1 MSMKIGVILGS
12 IRESRSGAAVVD
24 WVMERATARQRA
36 ASGGESIEYVQL
48 DLRDYSLPMDTAP
61 KPPMAANRQY
71 EDPNVTR
78 WSEAIDACDGF
89 VFVTPEY
96 NRSVPAVFKNA
107 VDILGPE
114 WSRKPVGFVGYGSV
128 AGSRAIEHWRQI
140 VTNFSMP
147 DVRNQVGFL
156 LDIEFPNGEFIPLDR
171 REGDLEAML
180 SDLEEL
186 VVRRA
191 TR

>member
-12 IRESRSGAAVVD
+12 IRESRSAAAVVA
-24 WVMERATARQRA
+24 WVMERAAARDGA
-36 ASGGESIEYVQL
+36 VAGDEGIEYVQL
-48 DLRDYSLPMDTAP
+48 DLRDYSLLLDTAP
-61 KPPMAANRQY
+61 TPPMAANRQY

-96 NRSVPAVFKNA
+96 NRSVPAAFKNA

-128 AGSRAIEHWRQI
+128 GGSRAIEHWRQI
-140 VTNFSMP
+140 ITNFSMP

-156 LDIEFPNGEFIPLDR
+156 LDIEFPEGQFTPLDR

-180 SDLEEL
+180 TDLEEL
-186 VVRRA
+186 VARRHA
-191 TR
+191 